1 MALVVIILFNFLTL
15 NLSLVLNLDW
25 LLRVALFQTV
35 KLPLH
40 LSKIIKLLFV
50 YVLWGYQRPKLSN

>member
-35 KLPLH
+35 KFPLH
-40 LSKIIKLLFV
+40 LSKVIKLLFV
-50 YVLWGYQRPKLSN
+50 YVFWGYQRPKLPN